1 MDPHMDSIT
10 FQPIIPMVSINQ
22 SWQDRQ
28 KFEHEFVAEFHPHR
42 LVSRLSYLAIYT
54 IIHQVRR
61 YFQKHSINSSKAMV
75 QSNRKYDTMLHS
87 IL

>member
-10 FQPIIPMVSINQ
+10 FQPIMPMVSINQ

-28 KFEHEFVAEFHPHR
+28 TFEHEFVVEFHPHR
-42 LVSRLSYLAIYT
+42 VVSRLSYLFK
-54 IIHQVRR
+54 RL
-61 YFQKHSINSSKAMV
+61 SIKSAGTSKNSSTNSSKAMV

>member
-10 FQPIIPMVSINQ
+10 FQPIMPMVSINQ

-42 LVSRLSYLAIYT
+42 LVSRLSYLA
-54 IIHQVRR
+54 
-61 YFQKHSINSSKAMV
+61 
-75 QSNRKYDTMLHS
+75 L
-87 IL
+87 